1 MGVEVGSGLGGESH
15 SSFEFELVSE
25 DECEE
30 EGEVSEVKASENGSL
45 RGRDTEDDF
54 EGDLYIGE

>member
-1 MGVEVGSGLGGESH
+1 MAWEGSH

>member
-1 MGVEVGSGLGGESH
+1 MAWEGSH
-15 SSFEFELVSE
+15 SSFEFELVSK